1 MFFSGIPLQ
10 GVVKHLIIINVLMFA
25 GSYVILGEEVF
36 NSAQQN
42 TLLWDGNYKGSEQPR
57 DVYLWFVRYTDAQGV
72 ERTINGDMVLIR

>member
-36 NSAQQN
+36 NSASGDFV
-42 TLLWDGNYKGSEQPR
+42 TLGRLHLAAFLPGSPN
-57 DVYLWFVRYTDAQGV
+57 F
-72 ERTINGDMVLIR
+72 